1 MSERNDASYIAD
13 DDALVGD
20 ENQTP
25 GNDGKE
31 KAGDL
36 SDSAKQVEAI
46 QQLEQENASLKDQFL
61 RQRAEFEN
69 YRRRVA
75 KEKDDLQEYASSEV
89 VKPLLAIVDDFERA
103 LAVECSDANYAK
115 GMDLIYQRLL
125 DSLRKLGVEKMEV
138 VGTVF
143 DPNLHHAIDMVKT
156 AQAPDNTVLEVYQ
169 SGYLFKGKLLRP
181 AVVKVAVEPD
191 A

>member
-156 AQAPDNTVLEVYQ
+156 AQAPDNTVLDVYQ